1 MIWNSFE
8 ELMIYNRGPRQDPC
22 GTPQSRER
30 LSERVPEIETRYILA
45 IKYEVNQYKGAPE
58 IPNEV

>member
-1 MIWNSFE
+1 
-8 ELMIYNRGPRQDPC
+8 MIYNRGPRCDPC

-30 LSERVPEIETRYILA
+30 LSEGVPEIETRYLLA
-45 IKYEVNQYKGAPE
+45 IKYEVNQSNGAPE